1 MKVAMFL
8 YAHAAPSRGG
18 NVDVESQNM
27 RRGLNGC
34 IISAA
39 ILIAKP
45 VPARAGGY
53 VAAWV
58 GVNGRL
64 QAGVVLR

>member
-1 MKVAMFL
+1 MDA
-8 YAHAAPSRGG
+8 
-18 NVDVESQNM
+18 ESQNM

-39 ILIAKP
+39 IVIARP
-45 VPARAGGY
+45 VPAQVEGY